1 MDLPAD
7 APSPA
12 PSTDPTIGGPVVG
25 DRIDL
30 VGITGYGYHGVY
42 PSERRHGQRFV
53 VDLTCWMDLA
63 PAAAT
68 DDLTRTIDYAGLA
81 AAVVGDVE
89 GEPVDLLETL
99 ATRIADRCLADRRVR
114 QVAVTVHK
122 PDVEMPVPVADVAV
136 TVQRSA
142 DR

>member
-1 MDLPAD
+1 METPAD
-7 APSPA
+7 AGP
-12 PSTDPTIGGPVVG
+12 PTPTGPERPVGG

-30 VGITGYGYHGVY
+30 VGITGYGYHGFY
-42 PSERRHGQRFV
+42 PAERRQGQRFV
-53 VDLTCWMDLA
+53 VDLRCWLDLS

-68 DDLTRTIDYAGLA
+68 DDLAETIDYAGLV
-81 AAVVGDVE
+81 AAVVGDIE

-99 ATRIADRCLADRRVR
+99 ATRIADRCLHDRRVR

-122 PDVEMPVPVADVAV
+122 PDVQMPVPVADVAV